1 MTVKQKWLV
10 TAGAAA
16 LISGAIV
23 STATAQD
30 NMGQCH
36 GINSCKG
43 QSACQT
49 AESSCAGQNNC
60 KGKGWVKTE
69 QADCEKQG
77 GEFKPLK

>member
-1 MTVKQKWLV
+1 MTTKQKWLV
-10 TAGAAA
+10 SASAAA
-16 LISGAIV
+16 LIGTAIV
-23 STATAQD
+23 STATAQE

-49 AESSCAGQNNC
+49 AESACAGQNSC
-60 KGKGWVKTE
+60 KGKGWVKSSK
-69 QADCEKQG
+69 ADCETKG